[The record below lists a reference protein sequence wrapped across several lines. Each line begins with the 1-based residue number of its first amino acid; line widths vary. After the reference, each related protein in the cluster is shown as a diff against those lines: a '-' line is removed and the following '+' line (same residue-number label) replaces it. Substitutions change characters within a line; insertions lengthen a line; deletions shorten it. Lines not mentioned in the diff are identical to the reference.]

1 MKPAGSSRSQ
11 GGFLERFRGRQ
22 REFSRQG
29 REWLRRYP
37 RVQRLLEATGCLK
50 GGAEAMARGV
60 AVGLFI
66 GLTPTV
72 GFQTP
77 LMILGCL
84 LTRGN
89 FLTAFMVSWVSNPFT
104 MGPLYWG
111 FHAVGQ
117 GMFGI
122 LPLQPGEASAWVLRG
137 PGDEMLFT
145 VVGSL
150 LVALPAALIG
160 YLVSHRLSV
169 VLAARRRRRG
179 VAG

>member
-1 MKPAGSSRSQ
+1 MDRLRA
-11 GGFLERFRGRQ
+11 RQ
-22 REFSRQG
+22 REFTRRG
-29 REWLRRYP
+29 HEWLRRYP
-37 RVQRLLEATGCLK
+37 RVRRLLEATGCLK
-50 GGAEAMARGV
+50 GDAEAMARGV

-77 LMILGCL
+77 LMILGCVL
-84 LTRGN
+84 MRGN
-89 FLTAFMVSWVSNPFT
+89 FVAAFMVSWVSNPFT

-111 FHAVGQ
+111 FHTVGQ
-117 GMFGI
+117 GLFRL
-122 LPLQPGEASAWVLRG
+122 LPLQPDEASAWMLRG

-150 LVALPAALIG
+150 LVAVPAALIG

-169 VLAARRRRRG
+169 VLAARRQRRRLK
-179 VAG
+179 AQ